1 MSPAADRRRL
11 HAAQPWQRRSARPAW
26 RSMVAV
32 MSSLAQSRSG
42 TPAGEEGRP
51 LQRGELPPAPQMTA
65 RTLRGRLTW
74 LAVLLIGVVCA
85 ITLIPGLA
93 SLRDRLGDGKPDWL
107 LLGAALKVL
116 SGLCYVAVF
125 RSVFCRRMS
134 WWHST
139 QIGLAELGAN
149 ALVPT
154 GGAGG
159 LALGAWALRRGGMDM
174 DRIARRSVAF
184 FLLTSVPNVVG
195 VIVIGIGLATHLLEG
210 HASLALT
217 LLPAVIA
224 ALAIGLA
231 IASGGW
237 AARLERRLTD
247 SRGERSR
254 LARTFGAVSG
264 GVQESLALLRG
275 GDPWLLTGLAGYLV
289 FDVMILWATFHAF
302 GDAPALPI
310 LWIGYLLGELGGLLP
325 VPGGVGG
332 VDLGLVGTLA
342 LYGVPLGAGTAAVLA
357 YRALA
362 LLVPTVLGAA
372 ALVLLRRTLSREQ
385 LAIASCGPDERVD
398 VLGRGRIR
406 VTS

>member
-1 MSPAADRRRL
+1 
-11 HAAQPWQRRSARPAW
+11 
-26 RSMVAV
+26 MVAV
-32 MSSLAQSRSG
+32 MSLLAQSSSRPS
-42 TPAGEEGRP
+42 PGEEPRP
-51 LQRGELPPAPQMTA
+51 LRRGELAPAPA
-65 RTLRGRLTW
+65 VSAGTLRARLMW
-74 LAVLLIGVVCA
+74 LAVLLAATVCA

-93 SLRDRLGDGKPDWL
+93 SLRERLGDGRPDWL
-107 LLGAALKVL
+107 VLGAALKVL

-134 WWHST
+134 WWHSS

-159 LALGAWALRRGGMDM
+159 LALGAWALRRGGMDV

-195 VIVIGIGLATHLLEG
+195 VIVIGIGLAAHLFEG

-224 ALAIGLA
+224 TLAIVLA
-231 IASGGW
+231 IASGSW
-237 AARLERRLTD
+237 AARVERRLTD
-247 SRGERSR
+247 TRGESSR

-275 GDPWLLTGLAGYLV
+275 GDPWLLAGLVGYLA

-302 GDAPALPI
+302 GNAPVLAI
-310 LWIGYLLGELGGLLP
+310 LWIGYLIGELGGLVP
-325 VPGGVGG
+325 VPGGIGG

-342 LYGVPLGAGTAAVLA
+342 LYGVPLSAGTAAVLA

-362 LLVPTVLGAA
+362 LLVPTVLGAG
-372 ALVLLRRTLSREQ
+372 ALVLLRRTLAREQ
-385 LAIASCGPDERVD
+385 LAIANCGPDEQVD
-398 VLGRGRIR
+398 VLGRGRVHIGG
-406 VTS
+406 